1 MNQRTKIK
9 RTLENAGMLEQKYN
23 KALVCAQLKAI
34 FSYDK
39 ETDVY
44 ADQDKIMEAWQ
55 ATSKVVTD
63 RPRFFNIRDVFKLD
77 QDVLVLT
84 SSFSTFWQDNHEY
97 IIFTQNYKGF
107 VNFGIPVVK
116 NIIDLIGGPNYI
128 CRVIAY
134 DGVVGLIKILEEA
147 FIQAKDYVDKDRI
160 SSNIKTLKQ
169 FKG

>member
-1 MNQRTKIK
+1 MRTKIK
-9 RTLENAGMLEQKYN
+9 RTLENVGTLEQKYN

-34 FSYDK
+34 FSYEKD
-39 ETDVY
+39 EDVY
-44 ADQDKIMEAWQ
+44 VDQDKIMEAWK
-55 ATSKVVTD
+55 ATNKIVTD
-63 RPRFFNIRDVFKLD
+63 RPRFFNIKDVFKLE

-84 SSFSTFWQDNHEY
+84 SSYSSYWQDNHEY
-97 IIFTQNYKGF
+97 IVFTINFKGF

-116 NIIDLIGGPNYI
+116 NIVDLIGGANYI

-134 DGVVGLIKILEEA
+134 DGVGGLIKVLEEA
-147 FIQAKDYVDKDRI
+147 FISAKDYVDKDRI

>member
-1 MNQRTKIK
+1 MKDRKIK
-9 RTLENAGMLEQKYN
+9 RTFENAGVLEQKYN
-23 KALVCAQLKAI
+23 KALVCAQLRAI

-39 ETDVY
+39 DQDVY
-44 ADQDKIMEAWQ
+44 ADQDKIFEAWQ
-55 ATSKVVTD
+55 ATNKIVTD

-77 QDVLVLT
+77 QDVMVLV
-84 SSFSTFWQDNHEY
+84 SAYSTFWQDNHEY
-97 IIFTQNYKGF
+97 IVFTQNYKGF

-116 NIIDLIGGPNYI
+116 NIVDLIGGANYI

-134 DGVVGLIKILEEA
+134 DGVGGLIKILEEA